1 MNRDVYV
8 LGIGQTVF
16 GKHESLTVNELGAAA
31 ALPAINAAE
40 VSTQEFQVA

>member
-16 GKHESLTVNELGAAA
+16 GKHENLSVIELGAAA
-31 ALPAINAAE
+31 ALAA
-40 VSTQEFQVA
+40 VSHLASKW